1 MRETSVK
8 ATTQRSL
15 IRMRR
20 FLSAAIAAAAAA
32 LAAGLGTVPAT
43 AAATTW
49 TVTPGGAFTNPFAR
63 QTRLEDLFNHRN
75 YGCQPTKMTGTF
87 HSGSGLANPIGQIA
101 TMPGPKTS
109 SMLCALPG
117 SSFLIT
123 FTHFPMNI
131 RAGHYN
137 AATGVTQ
144 GIITGIHIK
153 ISTVPGQ
160 ARCTGTIDGT
170 GPNADNARVPFTFTN
185 TGGELD
191 GELETGAAA
200 TGLTA
205 YNVSGC
211 GGRIHSGD
219 AFSYQVIA
227 FPRTATGVADT
238 ITSP

>member
-1 MRETSVK
+1 
-8 ATTQRSL
+8 
-15 IRMRR
+15 MRR
-20 FLSAAIAAAAAA
+20 FLSAAIAAVAA
-32 LAAGLGTVPAT
+32 LVAGLATIPAT

-49 TVTPGGAFTNPFAR
+49 TVTPGGAFTNPIAR
-63 QTRLEDLFNHRN
+63 HTRLQDLTFGGQN
-75 YGCQPTKMTGTF
+75 YGCQTTKMTGTF
-87 HSGSGLANPIGQIA
+87 HRGSGLANPIGQIA
-101 TMPGPKTS
+101 TMSGPKAS
-109 SMLCALPG
+109 SMVCALPG
-117 SSFLIT
+117 LAFLIT

-131 RAGHYN
+131 RAGHYDP
-137 AATGVTQ
+137 ATGVTQ
-144 GIITGIHIK
+144 GMITGIHVK

-219 AFSYQVIA
+219 AFSYQLIA
-227 FPRTATGVADT
+227 FPRTAAGAANT

>member
-1 MRETSVK
+1 
-8 ATTQRSL
+8 
-15 IRMRR
+15 MRR
-20 FLSAAIAAAAAA
+20 FLSTAIAAVAA
-32 LAAGLGTVPAT
+32 LAAGLATVPAT

-63 QTRLEDLFNHRN
+63 QTSLEDLNFGGQN
-75 YGCQPTKMTGTF
+75 YSCQPTKMTGTF

-109 SMLCALPG
+109 TILCALPG
-117 SSFLIT
+117 ISFLIT

-131 RAGHYN
+131 RAGHYHP
-137 AATGVTQ
+137 ATGVTQ
-144 GIITGIHIK
+144 GMITGIHIK

-160 ARCTGTIDGT
+160 ARCTGTLDGT
-170 GPNADNARVPFTFTN
+170 GPNADNARVPFAFTN

-205 YNVSGC
+205 YNISGC

-219 AFSYQVIA
+219 AFSIQVIA
-227 FPRTATGVADT
+227 FPRTATGVANT